1 MARWDKSLPH
11 DALPGLPSPRADHFV
26 SSPALEVW
34 MNDIVLQLRSH
45 NLVIAVDVPRRDD
58 LLWASGPQSEAPI
71 RPSALS
77 CRRAHRGEEKNAATT
92 EGSFSG
98 VHRHGG
104 SRARLSRET
113 TTPAVAGATM

>member
-1 MARWDKSLPH
+1 
-11 DALPGLPSPRADHFV
+11 
-26 SSPALEVW
+26 

-58 LLWASGPQSEAPI
+58 LSWASGPQSKAPI

-98 VHRHGG
+98 VHRHSG
-104 SRARLSRET
+104 SRARLSGET

>member
-1 MARWDKSLPH
+1 
-11 DALPGLPSPRADHFV
+11 
-26 SSPALEVW
+26 

-58 LLWASGPQSEAPI
+58 LSWASAPQSGAPI

-77 CRRAHRGEEKNAATT
+77 CRGAHCGEEKNAATT
-92 EGSFSG
+92 EGAFSG
-98 VHRHGG
+98 VHRHSG
-104 SRARLSRET
+104 SRARLSGET